1 MSIELVLA
9 RVAEA
14 DVDECLFEVSKF
26 NYERCGYPEC
36 PNLRSGSIGC
46 FNHGTPKQ
54 CDAVC
59 RNGSLCVRTV
69 NDAGNKCGIHGGVS
83 KKDILFLNRFRRS
96 GGVYNENMLH
106 SSILFGFVRFCLY
119 SHRMEALKEND
130 ILKSF
135 KEVSLSGKDCGICYT
150 EDNLIEFSCCKQ
162 ACCKYCSSKWVK
174 TNKSCPFCRAS
185 V

>member
-14 DVDECLFEVSKF
+14 DMDECLF
-26 NYERCGYPEC
+26 NYERCRYPDC
-36 PNLRSGSIGC
+36 LNLRSGSTGC

-59 RNGSLCVRTV
+59 KNGSLCVRMV

-96 GGVYNENMLH
+96 GGTVFL
-106 SSILFGFVRFCLY
+106 RC
-119 SHRMEALKEND
+119 
-130 ILKSF
+130 
-135 KEVSLSGKDCGICYT
+135 
-150 EDNLIEFSCCKQ
+150 
-162 ACCKYCSSKWVK
+162 
-174 TNKSCPFCRAS
+174 
-185 V
+185 